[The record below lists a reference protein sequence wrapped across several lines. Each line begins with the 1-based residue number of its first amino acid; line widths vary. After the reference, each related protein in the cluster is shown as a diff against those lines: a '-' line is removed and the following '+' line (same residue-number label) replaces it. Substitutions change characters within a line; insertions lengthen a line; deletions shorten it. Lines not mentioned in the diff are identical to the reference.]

1 MGARA
6 PFSDPVKLDGLPT
19 IPLRSF
25 GRGKGC
31 LRRGLLRKLR
41 SSRRACGTPRYARC
55 TTRTAPLPHPS
66 DLRSISPTHHP
77 TRSLRSLG
85 RGGLKP
91 SVNLRLTC
99 SDGCRMY
106 QNVAQPHNLT
116 PRSALRHRAPSAP
129 LGGKG
134 YAPPSGERLSLRSH
148 FFVFAT
154 LTRRRNVRL
163 RCSRSGLSLRYATL
177 SRLHSFA
184 PPSSEI
190 AETSRL

>member
-1 MGARA
+1 MAFP
-6 PFSDPVKLDGLPT
+6 PF
-19 IPLRSF
+19 RS
-25 GRGKGC
+25 GRSGGGKGASGGC
-31 LRRGLLRKLR
+31 CSVNYAAR
-41 SSRRACGTPRYARC
+41 SGACGTPRLRSVYHTPR
-55 TTRTAPLPHPS
+55 HPS
-66 DLRSISPTHHP
+66 PIPPTSAPFPRPPPLSFAALSRPWRAKALR
-77 TRSLRSLG
+77 
-85 RGGLKP
+85 KP
-91 SVNLRLTC
+91 SAFVLRWLQAVPKCGTI
-99 SDGCRMY
+99 
-106 QNVAQPHNLT
+106 PHNLT
-116 PRSALRHRAPSAP
+116 PRAALRHRAPSAP

-163 RCSRSGLSLRYATL
+163 RCSRSGLSLRYAAL